1 MWTALS
7 SPARWR
13 KGSREETKRLF
24 FHTSRGKG
32 LFFSPACCYTEKSLW
47 KKRGGFLVEQREY
60 VIPVT
65 YVKCAF
71 CTAKNHCAAC
81 GGELS
86 EALAA
91 REGVDSAAVDLLAHT
106 ARITSPMEREDIED
120 LLEGMGLM
128 AD

>member
-1 MWTALS
+1 META
-7 SPARWR
+7 
-13 KGSREETKRLF
+13 
-24 FHTSRGKG
+24 
-32 LFFSPACCYTEKSLW
+32 ACTL
-47 KKRGGFLVEQREY
+47 
-60 VIPVT
+60 PVT

-91 REGVDSAAVDLLAHT
+91 RKGVDSAAVDLLAHT

>member
-1 MWTALS
+1 MENT
-7 SPARWR
+7 
-13 KGSREETKRLF
+13 
-24 FHTSRGKG
+24 
-32 LFFSPACCYTEKSLW
+32 
-47 KKRGGFLVEQREY
+47 EY

-86 EALAA
+86 EALKA
-91 REGVDSAAVDLLAHT
+91 RDGVGAAAVDLLAHT
-106 ARITSPMEREDIED
+106 ARVASPMAREDIED

-128 AD
+128 AG

>member
-1 MWTALS
+1 M
-7 SPARWR
+7 
-13 KGSREETKRLF
+13 
-24 FHTSRGKG
+24 
-32 LFFSPACCYTEKSLW
+32 
-47 KKRGGFLVEQREY
+47 EQRDY

-106 ARITSPMEREDIED
+106 VRVASPRQQEDIED

-128 AD
+128 VD

>member
-1 MWTALS
+1 M
-7 SPARWR
+7 
-13 KGSREETKRLF
+13 
-24 FHTSRGKG
+24 
-32 LFFSPACCYTEKSLW
+32 
-47 KKRGGFLVEQREY
+47 EQRDY

-71 CTAKNHCAAC
+71 CTVKNHCAAC

-106 ARITSPMEREDIED
+106 VRVASPLQQEDIED

-128 AD
+128 VD

>member
-1 MWTALS
+1 M
-7 SPARWR
+7 
-13 KGSREETKRLF
+13 
-24 FHTSRGKG
+24 
-32 LFFSPACCYTEKSLW
+32 
-47 KKRGGFLVEQREY
+47 EQRDY

-91 REGVDSAAVDLLAHT
+91 REGVDSAAVDLLART
-106 ARITSPMEREDIED
+106 VRVASPLQQEDIED

-128 AD
+128 VD